1 MEPVEGAQTF
11 HTCSST
17 DYTAFM
23 GRYSR
28 ARTPFAEHLGVTTGQ
43 RSLNLGCGAGS
54 VAACDPPAPALRE

>member
-28 ARTPFAEHLGVTTGQ
+28 ARA
-43 RSLNLGCGAGS
+43 
-54 VAACDPPAPALRE
+54 PPSPSTSASPQDNAP